1 MAVSTIKH
9 AEVTSVD
16 AREIPGGTADVVHSA
31 PGSRPKQLILDAIS
45 AFARFFM
52 AYIWI
57 SAGIPKL
64 NDHLN
69 MTQAIT
75 AYEIFTPYWSDL
87 LARLIGPLEIAGG
100 VLLLLGIFLRPAS
113 KVAAWVMVLFII
125 GVGQAWLRGLSID
138 CGCFNIE
145 PNLDQQAMDYFVTIL
160 RDLAFLALTLW
171 TVYRPF
177 KRFALYP

>member
-100 VLLLLGIFLRPAS
+100 VLLLL
-113 KVAAWVMVLFII
+113 
-125 GVGQAWLRGLSID
+125 VGQAWLRGLSID